1 MQIVNAQII
10 SGKKVILR
18 LDIDVPLRLRS
29 GSSTFFEVAEDFRLK
44 AGIPTL
50 NLCLQNALSVTVIG
64 HIGRPEGK
72 EVAELKVEPVRQWLI
87 EHGYEEDLVNQKL
100 ILLENLRFDLRESF
114 DSAQDHERA
123 IEFAKE
129 LADKGDIFINEAFAS
144 YHQAASTT
152 VLPTLLP
159 HAAGLRFAEEVRVLS
174 EVRNDPKKPFVAIMG
189 GAKVADKLPVIEVLA
204 QKADAVLIGGKLVEE
219 ISNIK
224 YQISN
229 IMLGD
234 LNKQGTDITV
244 ETVELWKEVIE
255 KAALIVWNGP
265 LGKISNIK
273 YQISN
278 MGSEKGTFEI
288 ARMILESKAELVIG
302 GGDTVSFLGKVG
314 LLNEFIQKGFVSV
327 GGGAMLKFLAEGTL
341 PTIEALV

>member
-189 GAKVADKLPVIEVLA
+189 GAKVADKLPVIQVLA

-219 ISNIK
+219 
-224 YQISN
+224 
-229 IMLGD
+229 
-234 LNKQGTDITV
+234 
-244 ETVELWKEVIE
+244 
-255 KAALIVWNGP
+255 
-265 LGKISNIK
+265 
-273 YQISN
+273 ISN

-314 LLNEFIQKGFVSV
+314 LLNEFIQKGFVTV

-341 PTIEALV
+341 P

>member
-1 MQIVNAQII
+1 M
-10 SGKKVILR
+10 
-18 LDIDVPLRLRS
+18 
-29 GSSTFFEVAEDFRLK
+29 
-44 AGIPTL
+44 
-50 NLCLQNALSVTVIG
+50 
-64 HIGRPEGK
+64 
-72 EVAELKVEPVRQWLI
+72 
-87 EHGYEEDLVNQKL
+87 
-100 ILLENLRFDLRESF
+100 
-114 DSAQDHERA
+114 
-123 IEFAKE
+123 
-129 LADKGDIFINEAFAS
+129 
-144 YHQAASTT
+144 
-152 VLPTLLP
+152 
-159 HAAGLRFAEEVRVLS
+159 
-174 EVRNDPKKPFVAIMG
+174 
-189 GAKVADKLPVIEVLA
+189 ADKLPVIEVLA

>member
-87 EHGYEEDLVNQKL
+87 
-100 ILLENLRFDLRESF
+100 ESF